1 MAHQQIARMTI
12 DCDRVL
18 DWVEQLLTGH
28 AVGTTSPLD
37 RADLLVHSLLAD
49 GADIA
54 DQGENR
60 KEICG

>member
-1 MAHQQIARMTI
+1 MTI

-37 RADLLVHSLLAD
+37 RADLLVRSLLAD